1 MGEGVEERR
10 EDKLQLGCKT
20 KEINKHRNIYISVG
34 LKERCGG
41 EEKRRKGSKQILE

>member
-41 EEKRRKGSKQILE
+41 EKRRKRSTQILE